1 MRSLDEFEKKIG
13 YKFKNRNL
21 LITALTHS
29 SYANESRGSDQ
40 SYERLEFLGDSIL
53 GFVTAE
59 YLCKAFPDIPEGK
72 LTKKRAALVCEKS
85 LCGFTRSFGAGELLR
100 LSHGEQHSGGRERPS
115 ILADVFESITAAIY
129 LDSGSLEEAKRFVL
143 HYIEP
148 AAQSAGERPFK
159 DHKTMLQEIIQ
170 QNPGERLEY
179 VLTGEHGPDH
189 DKHFTVE
196 VHLNSNVIGK
206 GGGTQQEGSRTAG
219 GTRSTGADGLL
230 STRISQFLFRT
241 TAARSNAASV
251 IRTASRVKII
261 SRSLKKWRRC
271 CKAQQSKW
279 GSACRTPRSHFSAA
293 ASRLSTPITV
303 WRF

>member
-29 SYANESRGSDQ
+29 SYANESRGGDQ

-53 GFVTAE
+53 GFVITAE

-148 AAQSAGERPFK
+148 AAQLQANARL
-159 DHKTMLQEIIQ
+159 KTTRRCCRRSFSRT
-170 QNPGERLEY
+170 PVKRLEY
-179 VLTGEHGPDH
+179 VLTGE
-189 DKHFTVE
+189 
-196 VHLNSNVIGK
+196 
-206 GGGTQQEGSRTAG
+206 Q
-219 GTRSTGADGLL
+219 
-230 STRISQFLFRT
+230 
-241 TAARSNAASV
+241 
-251 IRTASRVKII
+251 
-261 SRSLKKWRRC
+261 W
-271 CKAQQSKW
+271 
-279 GSACRTPRSHFSAA
+279 PR
-293 ASRLSTPITV
+293 P
-303 WRF
+303 

>member
-29 SYANESRGSDQ
+29 SYANESRGGDQ

-59 YLCKAFPDIPEGK
+59 YLCKAFPDIPEG
-72 LTKKRAALVCEKS
+72 KRAALVCEKS

-159 DHKTMLQEIIQ
+159 DHKHAEADYKTRLQEIVQ
-170 QNPGERLEY
+170 QNPEEKLSY
-179 VLTGEHGPDH
+179 VVEQETGPDH

-206 GGGTQQEGSRTAG
+206 GGGRSKKEAEQQ
-219 GTRSTGADGLL
+219 
-230 STRISQFLFRT
+230 
-241 TAARSNAASV
+241 AAREA
-251 IRTASRVKII
+251 
-261 SRSLKKWRRC
+261 LELM
-271 CKAQQSKW
+271 
-279 GSACRTPRSHFSAA
+279 GY
-293 ASRLSTPITV
+293 
-303 WRF
+303 